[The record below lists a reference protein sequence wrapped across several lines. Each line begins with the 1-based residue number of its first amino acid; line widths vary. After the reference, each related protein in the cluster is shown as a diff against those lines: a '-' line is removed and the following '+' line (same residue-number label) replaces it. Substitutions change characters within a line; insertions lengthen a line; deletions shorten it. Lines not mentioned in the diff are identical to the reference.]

1 MSCNTCKKFGGTN
14 ISKNKKTDEDYINE
28 IYNIYD
34 DDFDDYLFQNKN
46 DYTTLINQSEPEL
59 YLNKSEYS
67 FNLPKYIVNNE
78 DSIFGTEVY
87 KYLNFTN
94 LQNTEDIIKGI
105 QNDMNISSNIFPEDS
120 ICSNTMAKAGDKD
133 EIEKSFNCSKT
144 RNINTGVT
152 YWINGFSQQLINP
165 EFLIPNIFRQCQYN
179 TL

>member
-1 MSCNTCKKFGGTN
+1 MEEQYF
-14 ISKNKKTDEDYINE
+14 KNKKTDEDYINE

-144 RNINTGVT
+144 RNINTGV
-152 YWINGFSQQLINP
+152 
-165 EFLIPNIFRQCQYN
+165 NIG
-179 TL
+179 